1 MRSKEET
8 MLMDTM
14 IANGVS
20 NKMTEQATGL
30 AAPKPVQKKNAAK
43 LGMRD
48 MLLANGVDEEMAD
61 LSADL

>member
-1 MRSKEET
+1 MRSTKET

-43 LGMRD
+43 LEMRD

-61 LSADL
+61 LAADL

>member
-1 MRSKEET
+1 MRSTEES

-30 AAPKPVQKKNAAK
+30 AFPKLVQKKNVDK
-43 LGMRD
+43 LETRD

-61 LSADL
+61 LAADL

>member
-1 MRSKEET
+1 MRSTEES

-20 NKMTEQATGL
+20 NKMTLQATGL
-30 AAPKPVQKKNAAK
+30 AATKLVQKKNAAK
-43 LGMRD
+43 LETRD

-61 LSADL
+61 LAADL

>member
-1 MRSKEET
+1 
-8 MLMDTM
+8 M

-43 LGMRD
+43 LETRD

-61 LSADL
+61 LAADL

>member
-1 MRSKEET
+1 MRSTEET

-30 AAPKPVQKKNAAK
+30 AAPKPVQKENAAK
-43 LGMRD
+43 LETRD

-61 LSADL
+61 LAADL

>member
-1 MRSKEET
+1 MRSTEET
-8 MLMDTM
+8 LLMDTM

>member
-1 MRSKEET
+1 

-20 NKMTEQATGL
+20 NKMTKQATGL
-30 AAPKPVQKKNAAK
+30 AAPKPVQKNAAK
-43 LGMRD
+43 LELRD

-61 LSADL
+61 LAADL

>member
-1 MRSKEET
+1 MRSEEEK

-43 LGMRD
+43 LEMRD

-61 LSADL
+61 LAADL

>member
-1 MRSKEET
+1 

>member
-1 MRSKEET
+1 MRSTEET
-8 MLMDTM
+8 MLLDTM

-30 AAPKPVQKKNAAK
+30 AAPKPVQKENAAK
-43 LGMRD
+43 LEMRD

-61 LSADL
+61 LAADL

>member
-1 MRSKEET
+1 MRSTEET

-30 AAPKPVQKKNAAK
+30 AAPKPVQNKNANCKNK
-43 LGMRD
+43 L
-48 MLLANGVDEEMAD
+48 NTYHNI
-61 LSADL
+61 

>member
-1 MRSKEET
+1 MRSTEEK

-30 AAPKPVQKKNAAK
+30 AVPKPVQKKNAAK
-43 LGMRD
+43 LETRD

-61 LSADL
+61 LAADV

>member
-1 MRSKEET
+1 MRSTEET

-30 AAPKPVQKKNAAK
+30 AAPKTVQKKNAAK
-43 LGMRD
+43 LETHD

-61 LSADL
+61 LAADL

>member
-1 MRSKEET
+1 MRSTEET

-30 AAPKPVQKKNAAK
+30 AVPKPVQKKNVDK
-43 LGMRD
+43 LETRD

-61 LSADL
+61 LAADV

>member
-1 MRSKEET
+1 MRSTEET

-48 MLLANGVDEEMAD
+48 ILLANGVDEEMAD